1 MSSVVVHLEKCF
13 GAELSLNCHVPTDT
27 MEVRG
32 ISEFF
37 GVKLEGEFF
46 FLTSKTKPTK
56 EF

>member
-46 FLTSKTKPTK
+46 F
-56 EF
+56 